1 MTPKLTLEYSD
12 RVFNIFLV
20 VFCSNQPMVLTN
32 DKRKLTGIQIL
43 TLINTRR
50 IFPRSQNMN
59 RIIKDK
65 LRFPLRAEN
74 ASPNRNHL

>member
-20 VFCSNQPMVLTN
+20 VFCSTQPMVLTN

-43 TLINTRR
+43 TLITTRR